1 MNGGGFILRYTG
13 KHLYRA
19 AGKSA
24 LAALLAALL
33 LCAIG
38 QIASMRQSYGDVF
51 RDTVIKARF
60 PGLKL
65 TAVRRIIDSGYTS
78 DVYYEARG
86 TAGVDLDF
94 FRYPNLRIVDLVFT
108 NNISR
113 YTGEEAE
120 IRFAEGY
127 DESCLYRFNEILIA
141 GKAYFE
147 RRGLSLGSRVAVGR
161 PSLFVSAIK
170 PYIEQFAL
178 SEGGETESDDEG
190 DANSSVNGSANSS
203 ANNSSTGDANS
214 DAAGAFLRAYGAQ
227 IMRELSTQVKYFTVA
242 GVVSTPSGEYD
253 TTLFSPGIYAPSSI
267 GMPDETD
274 LAECTLADNNCI
286 DEFRAGIRDML
297 GLGAT
302 DAVVMVMDTGRID
315 NIRNAIRIL
324 DALYPVL
331 VSASLLAGGFL
342 CSLSVLQSAKEA
354 ATMRA
359 LGTPTARVCAI
370 LMLVQALPC
379 AAGLAGGTVAMILY
393 QGAAL
398 AAAKPVLYLFTAAYF
413 AVILAAAAACSALVT
428 RRSTL
433 ELLQTKE

>member
-1 MNGGGFILRYTG
+1 MNGGGGFILRYTG
-13 KHLYRA
+13 KRIYRA

-24 LAALLAALL
+24 LATLLAALL

-60 PGLKL
+60 PELKL
-65 TAVRRIIDSGYTS
+65 TAVRRIIDSGYAS

-86 TAGVDLDF
+86 TADVDLDF
-94 FRYPNLRIVDLVFT
+94 FRYPNLRIVNLVFT

-127 DESCLYRFNEILIA
+127 DESSLFRFNEILIV

-161 PSLFVSAIK
+161 PALFVSAIR

-178 SEGGETESDDEG
+178 SENGETESDDEE
-190 DANSSVNGSANSS
+190 DANSSA
-203 ANNSSTGDANS
+203 TGDANG
-214 DAAGAFLRAYGAQ
+214 DAAGAFLRAYGVQ

-242 GVVSTPSGEYD
+242 GVVSTPSGAYD
-253 TTLFSPGIYAPSSI
+253 TTLFSPGIYAPASI

-274 LAECTLADNNCI
+274 LAECTLVDNDRI
-286 DEFRAGIRDML
+286 DAFRASIREIL

-302 DAVVMVMDTGRID
+302 DAVVMTMDTDKID

-331 VSASLLAGGFL
+331 VVASLVIGGFL
-342 CSLSVLQSAKEA
+342 CGLSVLQSTKEA

-359 LGTPTARVCAI
+359 LGTSTARVCAI
-370 LMLVQALPC
+370 LTLEQALPC
-379 AAGLAGGTVAMILY
+379 AAGLIGGTVAMLLY
-393 QGAAL
+393 QGAGL
-398 AAAKPVLYLFTAAYF
+398 AAAKPTLYLFTAAYF
-413 AVILAAAAACSALVT
+413 AVILAAAAGCSALVT
-428 RRSTL
+428 RRSAL